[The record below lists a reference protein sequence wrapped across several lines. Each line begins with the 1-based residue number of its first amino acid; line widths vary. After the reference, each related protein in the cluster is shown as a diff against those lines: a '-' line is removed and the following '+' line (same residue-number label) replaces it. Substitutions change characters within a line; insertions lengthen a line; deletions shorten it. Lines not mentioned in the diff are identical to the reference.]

1 MDFFVDSRRMEEHI
15 SLLQRSVRQ
24 LRQLQQQLREAESYA
39 EMDQATSLRRVRQ
52 EVDDLE
58 NGFVRLQGVLRD
70 FLENY
75 QSTARVQ
82 SGKLDDLLEEVTHLF
97 S

>member
-24 LRQLQQQLREAESYA
+24 LRQLKQQLREAESYA

-58 NGFVRLQGVLRD
+58 DGFTRLQSVLRD
-70 FLENY
+70 FLDNY
-75 QSTARVQ
+75 QSTTRAHAD
-82 SGKLDDLLEEVTHLF
+82 KLDDLLEEVTHLF

>member
-24 LRQLQQQLREAESYA
+24 LRQLKQQLREAESYA

-58 NGFVRLQGVLRD
+58 DGFTRLQSVLRD
-70 FLENY
+70 FLDNY
-75 QSTARVQ
+75 QSTTRTHAD
-82 SGKLDDLLEEVTHLF
+82 KLDDLLEEVTHLF